1 MWNRQGATSADKHKG
16 LAQFF
21 DIEAMI
27 YSKGGCFFEEERNK
41 K

>member
-1 MWNRQGATSADKHKG
+1 MWNRQGATSAVKHKG

-21 DIEAMI
+21 DIEAVI
-27 YSKGGCFFEEERNK
+27 FTKGGSFFEEERSK